1 MNDKAK
7 YAIRIVLGGYLAFLG
22 IRLFKMAVI
31 EGTGNTTLGM
41 FLGPIFIIVGVVY
54 LINSVKKVLAI
65 RKGEV
70 YGTPETEEETDVVE
84 EAELIEENKEKAET
98 EEVEVSGITEE
109 KED

>member
-31 EGTGNTTLGM
+31 DGAGNTALGM
-41 FLGPIFIIVGVVY
+41 FLGPIFLIVGGAY

-65 RKGEV
+65 RKAEI
-70 YGTPETEEETDVVE
+70 YGVPDEEAKDTEET
-84 EAELIEENKEKAET
+84 ELIEETADPAAEDAVT
-98 EEVEVSGITEE
+98 EEAVKEE
-109 KED
+109 TAEDK